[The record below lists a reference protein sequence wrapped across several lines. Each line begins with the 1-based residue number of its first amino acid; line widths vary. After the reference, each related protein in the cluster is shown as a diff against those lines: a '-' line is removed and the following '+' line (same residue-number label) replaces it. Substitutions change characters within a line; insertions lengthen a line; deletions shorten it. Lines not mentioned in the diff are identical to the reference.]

1 MTGDYMQEFWGKRLA
16 ALIIDAI
23 FITLLMWVLTAIA
36 YPLIAWNNL
45 YSVLN
50 YWFVLLGVLIV
61 LYFTVMEGKWSS
73 TLGKGLLKL
82 KVQAADEN
90 MNNKKAFLR
99 SISKFLW
106 IPLVVD
112 ILIGFARS
120 KEGTR
125 QRYLD
130 QVARTTVIKV
140 E

>member
-1 MTGDYMQEFWGKRLA
+1 MMEEFWGRRLA

-23 FITLLMWVLTAIA
+23 FITLLMWVLTAIV

-45 YSVLN
+45 YSILN
-50 YWFVLLGVLIV
+50 YWLVLLGVLII
-61 LYFTVMEGKWSS
+61 LYFTVMEGKWST

-82 KVQAADEN
+82 KVQAAGGDIN
-90 MNNKKAFLR
+90 FKKAFLR

-106 IPLVVD
+106 IPLVIDV
-112 ILIGFARS
+112 IIGFARS
-120 KEGTR
+120 KEGIK

-130 QVARTTVIKV
+130 QVASTTVIKV